1 MSIFIYITA
10 CMCGIFAFTGLLR
23 WMKRKSS
30 KGKTDVLSQ
39 ALKKLKK
46 HETLREDEYN
56 ALINESGYQEKL
68 KFMNKIDQMIEHSDV
83 RKIAPQAPTEAFLL
97 LFGACG
103 ILAGMLG
110 AFVSGSL
117 MHGIWTGVIVLAV
130 IYAALNIASDRKYR
144 SIETQIKPF
153 IDYAEG
159 YAATSDDIVSIL
171 YKTSGYLK
179 PPLSGYLEDFHRDAI
194 HVGKDKAFEKLE
206 SRINHKQMQ
215 ELIHNLNMCSKYNS
229 DYRQIFRD
237 ASESVELY
245 LDGKADRTA
254 VKKSNK
260 RDIITI
266 VIMCFVCFT
275 IFGQIIQEQ
284 NVFAALNETLTGRA
298 MFLGLAGF
306 LLVTLYEF
314 IRTDKK

>member
-1 MSIFIYITA
+1 MQ
-10 CMCGIFAFTGLLR
+10 
-23 WMKRKSS
+23 RKSS
-30 KGKTDVLSQ
+30 KGKTDAALSQ

-56 ALINESGYQEKL
+56 ALVNESGYQEKL
-68 KFMNKIDQMIEHSDV
+68 KFMNKMDQMIEHSDV
-83 RKIAPQAPTEAFLL
+83 KKIAPQAPTEAFLL
-97 LFGACG
+97 MFGACAILAASLDAFVTGSLIHG
-103 ILAGMLG
+103 IL
-110 AFVSGSL
+110 
-117 MHGIWTGVIVLAV
+117 TGVIVLGI

-266 VIMCFVCFT
+266 IIMCFVCFI
-275 IFGQIIQEQ
+275 IFGQVIQEQ

-298 MFLGLAGF
+298 MFLGLTGF